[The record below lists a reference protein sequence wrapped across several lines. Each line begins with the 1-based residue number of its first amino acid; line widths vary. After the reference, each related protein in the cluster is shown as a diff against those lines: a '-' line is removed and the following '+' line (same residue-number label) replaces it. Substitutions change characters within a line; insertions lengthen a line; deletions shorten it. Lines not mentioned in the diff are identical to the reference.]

1 MTSPATTQNVPANSN
16 ATSST
21 TASYASAAG
30 ASGKAAATPVI
41 ATGSSSPVVV
51 GSSSAPTNA
60 STSYA
65 RPASVSPL
73 NGSAGSSNKPTPQN
87 ANMSGNAASPAGA
100 STANGS
106 NNGKPITPAVPAVLN
121 GSSSADHAR
130 KSSVTI
136 SATGPSSFIAN
147 GGASGAGPKA
157 PMPKFGYDE
166 SPAIA
171 HSTPSKPIAG
181 NNQPVPSPSQSP
193 IPIPQPSASGGRP
206 PSNIPQDGASMKFGS
221 FTGDGDRHLKHS
233 NFTPSGNNLPVGS
246 PSTHLRRSSA
256 HSVHSDIGNHGGN
269 HNNHG
274 HHGGPG
280 PNRGGFQ
287 PGGRGRGGYNGGS
300 THYNNQ
306 AMPFQPANGPYPR
319 GPSNQGRGGMAP
331 QFQPRGGMHP
341 NFGHNSPQ
349 AAAARVS
356 PAITPA
362 LPNNGTPQM
371 QNAIPVPGS
380 PYMPIQYANTSGF
393 PPHANVNT
401 VPFSYVYKSQQ
412 DGGDQQGQSQPNN
425 NNYRGGVYRKKGARG
440 GGYGSERGGGGFDR
454 SDKYGDKYGDK
465 FGDKFGGK
473 FGDKNGGGDTYGG
486 GGGDR
491 YFSYQ
496 PRALDSASKCSDSQK
511 QSPHKQQ
518 QQPQQQQ
525 QPHKKEHEQQ
535 QKQQEFHKKGGG
547 KPRRLSSKRWPDTEQ
562 QQQSKESTAAEPKY
576 QYRLDAPAFV
586 SSLHPATASEE
597 QGPVPLQIQPPRRSF
612 SGLNGLNSP
621 NNASNASSHIGHSS
635 SFNSRRASNS
645 NPTIKRHIAPIVDDL
660 SPASGNYER
669 LLTTKK
675 QNYPAYQ
682 QPGPHQQPMHQQQQH
697 NPNGAPYG
705 MGYPGYNQMNM
716 YTGNFNQ
723 QQGAAY
729 GMPFIPGQQQ
739 FNVAG
744 GAPAMSRNSSQ
755 AASERPNP
763 GSQIQTPV
771 TGVASLAA
779 PAATPGS
786 AQKTPGAGAQF
797 VKPKKNAIVIKNPQG
812 ETLDFNKMAPA
823 SPGPNTPAVSR
834 TPPVVVASTPPPQ
847 PKPAAPVAQHART
860 ESASGAKSAQQL
872 RQEFMDQVRNKAG
885 TPTAAE
891 PAKAEEKK
899 SEPVIVSSTPA
910 IVSSST
916 TAPAKAE
923 EKKAEPAAA
932 EKAAEAPKA
941 AAPAE
946 TKEPAAAAPA
956 VVDEDDF
963 ERQIREMEE
972 LDAQREAKQAE
983 YSAKK
988 KAAEEEAKKKADA
1001 DRIASAA
1008 ANDQKLRDQER
1019 EMERLEE
1026 ERERQREKNEAAAAS
1041 GGKVKSVTEI
1051 LAEKIND
1058 ITLSD
1063 RKESAASS
1071 STDALAS
1078 KLGDLKITDRSS
1090 ALSPSSETSGG
1101 KRAKPSALNLA
1112 PINTKSVEPPQP
1124 SAALQSLK
1132 TARFLRDPTAI
1143 MYPKGIQSP
1152 NPALNPAVNKKGNFK
1167 YDTGFLLQFKDVFVE
1182 KPSLDFDTQVKQ
1194 LIGDGEGSSRSGTRT
1209 PAGTNSGRQNS
1220 RSNAA
1225 AAFNPTGAMGSFN
1238 SKPLPPGTTS
1248 EQRFAISSGSMPRPV
1263 GGAMSSFGRPGG
1275 FPGPSN
1281 MTRTPSS
1288 TIGGGMPNSPRQGSR
1303 STRGNSRQ
1311 AGHNTKAEAQA
1322 AKTMPLTQGMELKP
1336 ITISSSGWK
1345 PSSITNRAPGAAG
1358 GAPGPAGSTMM
1369 DPDMVQRKVK
1379 AALNK
1384 MTPEKF
1390 DKISDQILTIALQS
1404 KDEEDGRT
1412 LRQVI
1417 QLTFEK
1423 ATDEAH
1429 WAPMYAKFCK
1439 CMLDRMSP
1447 EIRDVTIKDKKGEVI
1462 SGGTLFRKYLLN
1474 RCQQEFERGWKV
1486 DLPQPKE
1493 GESKEAQMLSDEYY
1507 EAAAA
1512 KRRGLG
1518 LVQFIGE
1525 LYKLG
1530 MLTERIMHECVRKL
1544 VDYETTPDEAEIE
1557 SLSKLLR
1564 TVGANLDST
1573 DKGRPMMDA
1582 YFVRIKNVIDIPD
1595 LPSRLKFMLMD
1606 IVDLRSRN
1614 WVSNETNKGPKTLDE
1629 VRQEAEAAAAQKA
1642 LEAARST
1649 SQRGAGGRPG
1659 LGRGDSRQFSYNQP
1673 IPNQVGMDDLRRLKG
1688 SASRIASSSVT
1699 TLGPTSMFAS
1709 RSNSGR
1715 RNVPG
1720 GSFGRPGDDSGPASR
1735 TGTPPT
1741 RQDSNSVSH
1750 SNAFEALANVD
1761 TETPASPPSTAASP
1775 ALAKSS
1781 LDKVSK

>member
-1 MTSPATTQNVPANSN
+1 
-16 ATSST
+16 
-21 TASYASAAG
+21 
-30 ASGKAAATPVI
+30 
-41 ATGSSSPVVV
+41 
-51 GSSSAPTNA
+51 
-60 STSYA
+60 
-65 RPASVSPL
+65 
-73 NGSAGSSNKPTPQN
+73 
-87 ANMSGNAASPAGA
+87 MSGNAAPSAGA
-100 STANGS
+100 AANGS
-106 NNGKPITPAVPAVLN
+106 NNNGKPITPVVPAVLN

-136 SATGPSSFIAN
+136 SATGPSGFIAN

-157 PMPKFGYDE
+157 PLPKFGYDE

-171 HSTPSKPIAG
+171 HSTPSQPIAG
-181 NNQPVPSPSQSP
+181 NNQRIPSPAQSP

-206 PSNIPQDGASMKFGS
+206 PSTISQDGASMKFGS
-221 FTGDGDRHLKHS
+221 FGGDGDRHLKHNNFS
-233 NFTPSGNNLPVGS
+233 NVPGGGLPVGS
-246 PSTHLRRSSA
+246 PSPHYRRGST
-256 HSVHSDIGNHGGN
+256 HSVHSDIGNHPAAHGN

-287 PGGRGRGGYNGGS
+287 PGGGRGGRGYNGN

-306 AMPFQPANGPYPR
+306 ALPFQPGGGPYPR
-319 GPSNQGRGGMAP
+319 GPSGQGRGGMAP
-331 QFQPRGGMHP
+331 QFQPRGVMQP
-341 NFGHNSPQ
+341 NFGANSPQ

-356 PAITPA
+356 PAIAPA
-362 LPNNGTPQM
+362 VPNNGTPQM
-371 QNAIPVPGS
+371 QNAIPVPGGS
-380 PYMPIQYANTSGF
+380 PYMQMQYANTTGF
-393 PPHANVNT
+393 PPH
-401 VPFSYVYKSQQ
+401 S
-412 DGGDQQGQSQPNN
+412 
-425 NNYRGGVYRKKGARG
+425 NNYPP
-440 GGYGSERGGGGFDR
+440 
-454 SDKYGDKYGDK
+454 
-465 FGDKFGGK
+465 
-473 FGDKNGGGDTYGG
+473 
-486 GGGDR
+486 
-491 YFSYQ
+491 YQ
-496 PRALDSASKCSDSQK
+496 HPN
-511 QSPHKQQ
+511 PHQQ
-518 QQPQQQQ
+518 QQ
-525 QPHKKEHEQQ
+525 
-535 QKQQEFHKKGGG
+535 
-547 KPRRLSSKRWPDTEQ
+547 L
-562 QQQSKESTAAEPKY
+562 
-576 QYRLDAPAFV
+576 
-586 SSLHPATASEE
+586 
-597 QGPVPLQIQPPRRSF
+597 
-612 SGLNGLNSP
+612 
-621 NNASNASSHIGHSS
+621 
-635 SFNSRRASNS
+635 
-645 NPTIKRHIAPIVDDL
+645 
-660 SPASGNYER
+660 
-669 LLTTKK
+669 
-675 QNYPAYQ
+675 
-682 QPGPHQQPMHQQQQH
+682 HQQQQH
-697 NPNGAPYG
+697 GPNGTPY
-705 MGYPGYNQMNM
+705 MGYPGYAQVNP
-716 YTGNFNQ
+716 YLGNLNQ
-723 QQGAAY
+723 QQGNAY
-729 GMPFIPGQQQ
+729 NMPYIGHQQ
-739 FNVAG
+739 FNVPT
-744 GAPAMSRNSSQ
+744 GAPSMSRTSSQ
-755 AASERPNP
+755 AASERPNSST
-763 GSQIQTPV
+763 GQVQTPV
-771 TGVASLAA
+771 SVHASLAVPGA
-779 PAATPGS
+779 VPGS
-786 AQKTPGAGAQF
+786 AQKNVGATAAAQF

-834 TPPVVVASTPPPQ
+834 TPPVVVSATPPPQ
-847 PKPAAPVAQHART
+847 PKPVAPAAQQHART
-860 ESASGAKSAQQL
+860 ESGSVGKSAEQL
-872 RQEFMDQVRNKAG
+872 RNEFKEQVRKTAG
-885 TPTAAE
+885 TPTEADSKAKAAE
-891 PAKAEEKK
+891 PTKVEEKK

-910 IVSSST
+910 VVAT
-916 TAPAKAE
+916 PAKAE
-923 EKKAEPAAA
+923 EKKAEPAA

-941 AAPAE
+941 AAEKAAE
-946 TKEPAAAAPA
+946 APNAEAAPVA
-956 VVDEDDF
+956 AESEEDEM
-963 ERQIREMEE
+963 ERMIREMEE
-972 LDAQREAKQAE
+972 AEAKREADAAAYE
-983 YSAKK
+983 IKK
-988 KAAEEEAKKKADA
+988 KERDAEDKKKADA
-1001 DRIASAA
+1001 DRAANSA

-1026 ERERQREKNEAAAAS
+1026 ERERQRMENEAAAAS
-1041 GGKVKSVTEI
+1041 GGKVKSVAEV
-1051 LAEKIND
+1051 LAEKISG
-1058 ITLSD
+1058 ITLGD
-1063 RKESAASS
+1063 RKETTT
-1071 STDALAS
+1071 STDALTS
-1078 KLGDLKITDRSS
+1078 KLGDLKITDRAAP
-1090 ALSPSSETSGG
+1090 ALSPSSETSA

-1167 YDTGFLLQFKDVFVE
+1167 YDTGFLLQFKDVFIE
-1182 KPSLDFDTQVKQ
+1182 KPSLDFDQQVKQ

-1209 PAGTNSGRQNS
+1209 PAGTSSGRQNS

-1248 EQRFAISSGSMPRPV
+1248 EQRFAMASGSMPRPV
-1263 GGAMSSFGRPGG
+1263 GAMSSFGRPGG

-1311 AGHNTKAEAQA
+1311 TGHNAKAEAQA
-1322 AKTMPLTQGMELKP
+1322 AKTMPLTHGMDLKP

-1345 PSSITNRAPGAAG
+1345 PTSLASRAPGAAG
-1358 GAPGPAGSTMM
+1358 PASSSPAPGVAAGTL

-1429 WAPMYAKFCK
+1429 WAPMYARFCK

-1474 RCQQEFERGWKV
+1474 RCQQEFERGWKI

-1493 GESKEAQMLSDEYY
+1493 GETKEMTMLSDEYY

-1606 IVDLRSRN
+1606 IVDLRNRN
-1614 WVSNETNKGPKTLDE
+1614 WVSTEANKGPKTLDE

-1649 SQRGAGGRPG
+1649 SQRGAGGRTG

-1720 GSFGRPGDDSGPASR
+1720 GTFGRPGDDSGPASR

-1750 SNAFEALANVD
+1750 TNAFEALANVD

>member
-1 MTSPATTQNVPANSN
+1 MTSPATTQNVSANSN
-16 ATSST
+16 ATSSS
-21 TASYASAAG
+21 ASYASAAG

-51 GSSSAPTNA
+51 GSSSLPTNA
-60 STSYA
+60 STSNA

-73 NGSAGSSNKPTPQN
+73 NGSAGSSNTPTATN
-87 ANMSGNAASPAGA
+87 ANMSGNAAPSQGAPA
-100 STANGS
+100 TANGSSSS

-121 GSSSADHAR
+121 GSSAAEHAR

-147 GGASGAGPKA
+147 GGSSGAGAKA
-157 PMPKFGYDE
+157 PIPKFGYDE

-171 HSTPSKPIAG
+171 HSTPSQPIAG
-181 NNQPVPSPSQSP
+181 SNQQIPSPAQSP

-206 PSNIPQDGASMKFGS
+206 PSVISQDGASMKFGS
-221 FTGDGDRHLKHS
+221 FGGDGDRHLKHGNFS
-233 NFTPSGNNLPVGS
+233 NVPGSNLPVGS
-246 PSTHLRRSSA
+246 PSAHYRRGST
-256 HSVHSDIGNHGGN
+256 HSVQSDMGNHAGNHPAHGN

-280 PNRGGFQ
+280 TNRGGFQ
-287 PGGRGRGGYNGGS
+287 PGGGRGGRGYNGS

-306 AMPFQPANGPYPR
+306 AMPFQPGAGPYPR
-319 GPSNQGRGGMAP
+319 GPSGGGRGGMAP

-341 NFGHNSPQ
+341 NFGPNSPQ
-349 AAAARVS
+349 TAAARVS
-356 PAITPA
+356 PAIPPA
-362 LPNNGTPQM
+362 VPNNGTPQM
-371 QNAIPVPGS
+371 QNAIPVPGGS
-380 PYMPIQYANTSGF
+380 PYMQMQYANTTGF
-393 PPHANVNT
+393 PPHSNVNT
-401 VPFSYVYKSQQ
+401 VPFPHHFKSSQQ
-412 DGGDQQGQSQPNN
+412 EGSDQQGQNQPT
-425 NNYRGGVYRKKGARG
+425 YRGGVYRKKGARG
-440 GGYGSERGGGGFDR
+440 GGFGSERGGF
-454 SDKYGDKYGDK
+454 
-465 FGDKFGGK
+465 
-473 FGDKNGGGDTYGG
+473 GGGDRRGDRHNG

-491 YFSYQ
+491 HFSYQ
-496 PRALDSASKCSDSQK
+496 PRAFDSASKCSDSQK
-511 QSPHKQQ
+511 QQQ
-518 QQPQQQQ
+518 QQPPQQPPLSLQQRQHQQQQQQQQQ

-535 QKQQEFHKKGGG
+535 QQQQEFKKG
-547 KPRRLSSKRWPDTEQ
+547 KPRRYSKRWPDAEQ
-562 QQQSKESTAAEPKY
+562 PKEPPMEPKY
-576 QYRLDAPAFV
+576 SYRFAAAPFV
-586 SSLHPATASEE
+586 SALHPAIVTEQ
-597 QGPVPLQIQPPRRSF
+597 QGPVPPHLPPPRRHLAAAAAAAINNS
-612 SGLNGLNSP
+612 SGGDK
-621 NNASNASSHIGHSS
+621 
-635 SFNSRRASNS
+635 SFNSLNSVNGIRR
-645 NPTIKRHIAPIVDDL
+645 PIVNDL

-669 LLTTKK
+669 LLTTKQ
-675 QNYPAYQ
+675 QNYPPYQ
-682 QPGPHQQPMHQQQQH
+682 QPGPHQQPHLHQQQH
-697 NPNGAPYG
+697 GPNGSPY
-705 MGYPGYNQMNM
+705 MGYPGYAQVNP
-716 YTGNFNQ
+716 YVGNFNQ
-723 QQGAAY
+723 QPGNAY
-729 GMPFIPGQQQ
+729 NMPYMGGQQQ
-739 FNVAG
+739 FNVPG
-744 GAPAMSRNSSQ
+744 GAPSMSRTSSQ
-755 AASERPNP
+755 AASERPNSST
-763 GSQIQTPV
+763 GQVQTPV
-771 TGVASLAA
+771 STHAALAVPGA
-779 PAATPGS
+779 PGS
-786 AQKTPGAGAQF
+786 AQKTPAGAAGAQF

-834 TPPVVVASTPPPQ
+834 TPPVPVSATPPPQ
-847 PKPAAPVAQHART
+847 SKPATPAATHTRT
-860 ESASGAKSAQQL
+860 ESASVGKSAEQL
-872 RQEFMDQVRNKAG
+872 RNEFKEQVRKTAG
-885 TPTAAE
+885 TPTEADSKAKAAE

-910 IVSSST
+910 VVST
-916 TAPAKAE
+916 PAPAKAE
-923 EKKAEPAAA
+923 EKTTTAPV
-932 EKAAEAPKA
+932 EKAAEAAKT
-941 AAPAE
+941 AE
-946 TKEPAAAAPA
+946 VKEPTKEPATEPAKADAAPA
-956 VVDEDDF
+956 TPAEDEEDEM
-963 ERQIREMEE
+963 ERMIREMEE
-972 LDAQREAKQAE
+972 AEAKREAEAAAYE
-983 YSAKK
+983 IKK
-988 KAAEEEAKKKADA
+988 KERAAEEKRKLDA
-1001 DRIASAA
+1001 DRAANAA
-1008 ANDQKLRDQER
+1008 ANDEKLREQER

-1026 ERERQREKNEAAAAS
+1026 ERERQRKQNEAAAAS
-1041 GGKVKSVTEI
+1041 GGKVKSVAEV
-1051 LAEKIND
+1051 LAEKISD

-1063 RKESAASS
+1063 RKESAAAS
-1071 STDALAS
+1071 STDALTS
-1078 KLGDLKITDRSS
+1078 KLGDLKITDRTGP
-1090 ALSPSSETSGG
+1090 ALSPSSETSAG

-1167 YDTGFLLQFKDVFVE
+1167 YDMGFLLQFKDVFVE
-1182 KPSLDFDTQVKQ
+1182 KPSLDFDQQVKQ
-1194 LIGDGEGSSRSGTRT
+1194 LIGDGEGASRSGTRT
-1209 PAGTNSGRQNS
+1209 PAGSNAGRQNS
-1220 RSNAA
+1220 RTNAA
-1225 AAFNPTGAMGSFN
+1225 AAFTSTGAMGSFN

-1248 EQRFAISSGSMPRPV
+1248 EQRFAMASGSMPRPV
-1263 GGAMSSFGRPGG
+1263 GAMSSFGRPGG

-1288 TIGGGMPNSPRQGSR
+1288 SIGGGMPNSPRQGSR

-1311 AGHNTKAEAQA
+1311 AGHNAKAEAQA

-1336 ITISSSGWK
+1336 ISISASGWK
-1345 PSSITNRAPGAAG
+1345 PTSIANRAPGAAG
-1358 GAPGPAGSTMM
+1358 AGASAPGATPTTM

-1429 WAPMYAKFCK
+1429 WAPMYARFCK

-1447 EIRDVTIKDKKGEVI
+1447 EIRDVTIKDKKGDVI

-1493 GESKEAQMLSDEYY
+1493 GESKETAMLSDEYY

-1564 TVGANLDST
+1564 TVGANLDGT

-1606 IVDLRSRN
+1606 VVDLRNRN
-1614 WVSNETNKGPKTLDE
+1614 WVSTEANKGPKTLEE
-1629 VRQEAEAAAAQKA
+1629 VRQDAEADAAAKA

-1659 LGRGDSRQFSYNQP
+1659 LGRGDSRNFSYNQP

-1735 TGTPPT
+1735 TSTPPT
-1741 RQDSNSVSH
+1741 RQDSNTVSH

-1761 TETPASPPSTAASP
+1761 TESPASPPSTAASP
-1775 ALAKSS
+1775 ALTKSS